1 MNLPSNCKLR
11 VRHKRFYKSRV
22 AQDLDKLV
30 RLVDHESYLTIKYA
44 FAYSRK
50 EAEELKLSSEE
61 IIPRGGKTE
70 VDIVNEKNEVI
81 AKGEALCCDRDN
93 FNRRLGREIATAR
106 AIKQLTEG
114 DVQYIIRE

>member
-1 MNLPSNCKLR
+1 MNTLPANCKLR

-50 EAEELKLSSEE
+50 EAEELKLSSDE
-61 IIPRGGKTE
+61 IVPRGGKTE
-70 VDIVNEKNEVI
+70 VDIVNEKNEVV
-81 AKGEALCCDRDN
+81 AKGEALAVTV
-93 FNRRLGREIATAR
+93 ITSTADS
-106 AIKQLTEG
+106 AEKSLLHEQLSS
-114 DVQYIIRE
+114 